1 MTFIVITQDNC
12 SYCDKAKALMVEN
25 KMYSVTYNIRSSK
38 WLKDLL
44 GKAELTTVPQ
54 IWNSQGEY
62 IGGYEEL
69 DKYIKSL

>member
-1 MTFIVITQDNC
+1 
-12 SYCDKAKALMVEN
+12 MVEH
-25 KMYSVTYNIRSSK
+25 KIHSVTYNIRSSK
-38 WLKDLL
+38 WLKELL
-44 GKAELTTVPQ
+44 GKAEITTVPQ

>member
-1 MTFIVITQDNC
+1 VTFIVITQDNC

>member
-1 MTFIVITQDNC
+1 MTYIIITQDNC
-12 SYCDKAKALMVEN
+12 SYCDKARALMVEN
-25 KMYSVTYNIRSSK
+25 KMYSVSYNIRSSK

-44 GKAELTTVPQ
+44 GRADITTVPQ

>member
-1 MTFIVITQDNC
+1 MTYIIITQDNC
-12 SYCDKAKALMVEN
+12 LYCDKARALMVEN
-25 KMYSVTYNIRSSK
+25 KMYSVSYNIRSSK

-44 GKAELTTVPQ
+44 GRSDITTVPQ

>member
-1 MTFIVITQDNC
+1 MVDN
-12 SYCDKAKALMVEN
+12 KIH
-25 KMYSVTYNIRSSK
+25 SVTHNIRRSK

-54 IWNSQGEY
+54 IWNSEGEY

-69 DKYIKSL
+69 DKYFKSL

>member
-1 MTFIVITQDNC
+1 
-12 SYCDKAKALMVEN
+12 MVEH
-25 KMYSVTYNIRSSK
+25 KIHSVTYNIRSSK